1 MREIG
6 RLRLKFIIYNML
18 VVTAVIGITFCAV
31 TSVVKHRVNDQG
43 SLALSREVSGE
54 EQSLIFAAMSPA
66 RIPFFTVLVGEDGA
80 VTLGEGY
87 DAYWEPEYLEQ
98 MAVLGMTGEEDM
110 GILDAYH
117 LRYLRIS
124 QPAGHMI
131 AFADT
136 TYEDSLRNGVMKYG
150 AMACVA
156 IWLGF
161 FALSY
166 FFSRWAVKPVEESVR
181 MQKQFVADAS
191 HELKTPLTVIT
202 ANAELLQ
209 KRYAGI
215 SAEADKWMEHVNQ
228 ECREMR
234 SLVESLLLLAR
245 NDSCV
250 PGKGEFTR
258 FSLSDLVMEKILIF
272 EPVFYQEEK
281 VLEYK
286 IEDDVLMMGNPSRM
300 GQLIKALMDNAV
312 KYSVPRGRAEVRL
325 EPAGRNRAR
334 LWVCSQGE
342 PIPEDKRTL
351 IFRRFYRDD
360 SARSSTNG
368 YGLGLAIAAE
378 TARSH
383 RARIGVEYRDGMN
396 CFYVTVKRKRA

>member
-1 MREIG
+1 MRVIG

-43 SLALSREVSGE
+43 SLALSRVVSGE

-209 KRYAGI
+209 ERYAGI

-334 LWVCSQGE
+334 LWVCSRE
-342 PIPEDKRTL
+342 NLYLKI
-351 IFRRFYRDD
+351 
-360 SARSSTNG
+360 SAR
-368 YGLGLAIAAE
+368 
-378 TARSH
+378 
-383 RARIGVEYRDGMN
+383 
-396 CFYVTVKRKRA
+396 

>member
-43 SLALSREVSGE
+43 ILAGDM
-54 EQSLIFAAMSPA
+54 AANIRDCSSPA
-66 RIPFFTVLVGEDGA
+66 TTLDRARLPFFTVLVGEDGA

-87 DAYWEPEYLEQ
+87 DAYWEPEYLKQ

-209 KRYAGI
+209 ERYAGI

-250 PGKGEFTR
+250 PGKGKFTR

-281 VLEYK
+281 ALEYK
-286 IEDDVLMMGNPSRM
+286 IEDDVMMMGNPSRM

>member
-43 SLALSREVSGE
+43 SLALSRVVSGE

-66 RIPFFTVLVGEDGA
+66 RIPFVTVLVGEDGA

-166 FFSRWAVKPVEESVR
+166 FFSRC
-181 MQKQFVADAS
+181 
-191 HELKTPLTVIT
+191 L
-202 ANAELLQ
+202 
-209 KRYAGI
+209 
-215 SAEADKWMEHVNQ
+215 
-228 ECREMR
+228 
-234 SLVESLLLLAR
+234 
-245 NDSCV
+245 
-250 PGKGEFTR
+250 
-258 FSLSDLVMEKILIF
+258 
-272 EPVFYQEEK
+272 
-281 VLEYK
+281 
-286 IEDDVLMMGNPSRM
+286 
-300 GQLIKALMDNAV
+300 
-312 KYSVPRGRAEVRL
+312 
-325 EPAGRNRAR
+325 
-334 LWVCSQGE
+334 
-342 PIPEDKRTL
+342 
-351 IFRRFYRDD
+351 
-360 SARSSTNG
+360 
-368 YGLGLAIAAE
+368 
-378 TARSH
+378 
-383 RARIGVEYRDGMN
+383 
-396 CFYVTVKRKRA
+396 